1 MTLCV
6 YKNVIRNKLTAEK
19 TGMQH
24 KHLFM
29 PLALVSAMAVA
40 QQVYAADDFVVQD
53 IRVDGLVRL
62 TPDNVA
68 GMIPFTAGDR
78 VNDQIIS
85 NSIRSLF
92 ASGLFDDVKSSQEGN
107 TLVYTVVERPVIS
120 KVELKGNKLIP
131 KEALEEGL
139 KKMGLSEGE
148 VLKKSS
154 LQTVETELE
163 QQYMQQGRYDAD
175 VKVTTTAQPNNRVN
189 ILIEFIEGQSAKVF
203 DINIIGNTV
212 FKESDIK
219 QVFALKESGWNSV
232 ISRNDRY
239 AREKM
244 AASLEALRALYL
256 NKGYINFNITNS
268 SLNLSEDKKHVFIE
282 VSVDEGEQFKFGETH
297 FLGDTL
303 YTQSDLNALK
313 LYKDGDLYSQ
323 EKVNGVKQLLLRK
336 YGNAGYYFAEVNIV
350 PEINKDTKL
359 VDLNYY
365 VNPGQQVTVRRINFT
380 GNSKT
385 ADEVLR
391 REMRQM
397 EGALA
402 SNEKI
407 DLSKVRL
414 ERTGFFKTVDVK
426 PARIPGTPDQ
436 IDLNVAVE
444 EQHSGTSTLA
454 VGFSQSGGVTFQ
466 AGLSQTNFL
475 GTGNA
480 VSIDLSR
487 SETQDYYNL
496 SVTDPYFT
504 IDGVRRGYN
513 MYYRKTKLDDD
524 YNVNNYVTD
533 SFGGGI
539 NFGYPIDENQSISM
553 GLNIDNTEV
562 TTGPYVSTYVRDY
575 LLANGG
581 KATDTTSFCPADAS
595 GNSQL
600 TVPVYKTDENGNF
613 VLDSEGNKIV
623 THNTCAV
630 PEESYDSAFKG
641 DFLTYNLNLGWSYN
655 TLNRPVFPTSGM
667 SHRINAEIALPGSDV
682 EYQKITYDAQAYFP
696 LGKDFV
702 LRGYGKLGYG
712 NDLPFYKNFYAG
724 GFGSVRGYDNS
735 TLGPKYPGVY
745 YDAQNQ
751 VDYDPEEVGGNALIQ
766 FGTELALPVPFKGDW
781 ARQVRPVLFAEG
793 AQVFDTQC
801 DVPQS
806 SEDRKYCKDNF
817 GFDMNNMRYS
827 VGAGFT
833 WITMIGPISLSYAF
847 PLNDKAGDETKEIQF
862 EIGRTF

>member
-1 MTLCV
+1 
-6 YKNVIRNKLTAEK
+6 
-19 TGMQH
+19 MQH
-24 KHLFM
+24 THLFM

-40 QQVYAADDFVVQD
+40 QQVYAAEDFIVQD
-53 IRVDGLVRL
+53 IKFDGLVRL
-62 TPDNVA
+62 TPENVY
-68 GMIPFTAGDR
+68 GLVPINSGDR
-78 VNDQIIS
+78 VNDPIIA
-85 NSIRSLF
+85 NAIRSLY
-92 ASGLFDDVKSSQEGN
+92 ASGLFDDIKAVQQGN
-107 TLVYTVVERPVIS
+107 TLVFQVVERPVIS
-120 KVELKGNKLIP
+120 KIELKGNKLIP

-139 KKMGLSEGE
+139 KKMGVAEGE
-148 VLKKSS
+148 VLKKSA

-175 VKVTTTAQPNNRVN
+175 ITVTTTPRPNNRVEV
-189 ILIEFIEGQSAKVF
+189 LIDFVEGKAAKVF

-219 QVFALKESGWNSV
+219 QAFAVKESGWSSV

-244 AASLEALRALYL
+244 AASLEALRAMYL
-256 NKGYINFNITNS
+256 NRGYINFNITNS
-268 SLNLSEDKKHVFIE
+268 SLNLSEDKKNVFIE
-282 VSVDEGEQFKFGETH
+282 VSVNEGEQFKFGQTK
-297 FLGDTL
+297 FLGD
-303 YTQSDLNALK
+303 A
-313 LYKDGDLYSQ
+313 LYKPEELQALQLYKEGDTYSQ
-323 EKVNGVKQLLLRK
+323 ERVNAVKQLLLRK
-336 YGNAGYYFAEVNIV
+336 YGNAGYYYAEVNVV
-350 PEINKDTKL
+350 PQINNETKQ
-359 VDLNYY
+359 VYLNYY
-365 VNPGQQVTVRRINFT
+365 INPGQQVTVRRINFT

-397 EGALA
+397 ESALA

-414 ERTGFFKTVDVK
+414 ERTGFFKTVDIK
-426 PARIPGTPDQ
+426 PVRIPGSPDQ

-475 GTGNA
+475 GTGNS

-496 SVTDPYFT
+496 SVMDPYFT

-513 MYYRKTKLDDD
+513 LYYRKTKLDDD

-533 SFGGGI
+533 SLGGGI
-539 NFGYPIDENQSISM
+539 NFGYPIDENQSVSL
-553 GLNIDNTEV
+553 GLNIDQTEV

-581 KATDTTSFCPADAS
+581 KETGNPGRYCPEGLLNSKDGTCGPNNEGWISFP
-595 GNSQL
+595 
-600 TVPVYKTDENGNF
+600 DE
-613 VLDSEGNKIV
+613 
-623 THNTCAV
+623 
-630 PEESYDSAFKG
+630 FKG

-655 TLNRPVFPTSGM
+655 TLNRPMFPTTGM
-667 SHRINAEIALPGSDV
+667 SHRVNAEIALPGSDV
-682 EYQKITYDAQAYFP
+682 EYQKLTYDAQAFFP

-702 LRGYGKLGYG
+702 LRGYGRLGYG

-724 GFGSVRGYDNS
+724 GYGSVRGYENS
-735 TLGPKYPGVY
+735 TLGPKYPGVTY
-745 YDAQNQ
+745 TESRQQ
-751 VDYDPEEVGGNALIQ
+751 DYGPEEVGGNALVQ
-766 FGTELALPVPFKGDW
+766 FGTELVLPVPFKGDW

-801 DVPQS
+801 DVPRGNLYLDPQNT
-806 SEDRKYCKDNF
+806 DVDAKQYCKDNF
-817 GFDMNNMRYS
+817 GFDAGNMRYS

-833 WITMIGPISLSYAF
+833 WITMIGPLSLSYAY
-847 PLNDKAGDETKEIQF
+847 PLNDKDGDETQNVQF

>member
-1 MTLCV
+1 
-6 YKNVIRNKLTAEK
+6 
-19 TGMQH
+19 MQH
-24 KHLFM
+24 THLFM
-29 PLALVSAMAVA
+29 PLALVSAMAA
-40 QQVYAADDFVVQD
+40 TQQVYAADEFIARD
-53 IRVDGLVRL
+53 IKIDGLVRL
-62 TPDNVA
+62 TPANVY
-68 GMIPFTAGDR
+68 GMIPVNSGDR
-78 VNDQIIS
+78 VNEAVLA
-85 NSIRSLF
+85 NAIRSLY
-92 ASGLFDDVKSSQEGN
+92 ATGLFDDIQASREAD
-107 TLVYTVVERPVIS
+107 TLVFKVVERPIIS
-120 KVELKGNKLIP
+120 KVEFKGNKLIP
-131 KEALEEGL
+131 KEALEDGL
-139 KKMGLSEGE
+139 KKMGVAEGE
-148 VLKKSS
+148 VLKKSA
-154 LQTVETELE
+154 LQTLESELE

-175 VKVTTTAQPNNRVN
+175 VRVITTARPNNRVD
-189 ILIEFIEGQSAKVF
+189 LTVEFVEGKAAKVV

-212 FKESDIK
+212 FKDSDIK
-219 QVFALKESGWNSV
+219 QAFAVKESSWSSIV
-232 ISRNDRY
+232 TRNDRY

-268 SLNLSEDKKHVFIE
+268 SLNLSEDKKHIFVE
-282 VSVDEGEQFKFGETH
+282 VSVDEGEQFKFGESK
-297 FLGDTL
+297 FLGDAL
-303 YTQSDLNALK
+303 YKPEELTALQI
-313 LYKDGDLYSQ
+313 YKDGETYSQ
-323 EKVNGVKQLLLRK
+323 EKVNAVKQLLLRK
-336 YGNAGYYFAEVNIV
+336 YGNAGYYYAEVNIV
-350 PEINKDTKL
+350 PQIDKETKL

-365 VNPGQQVTVRRINFT
+365 INPGQQVTVRRINFA

-426 PARIPGTPDQ
+426 PVRIPNVPDQ
-436 IDLNVAVE
+436 IDLNVNVE

-475 GTGNA
+475 GTGNS

-513 MYYRKTKLDDD
+513 MYYRKTKLDDN

-533 SFGGGI
+533 SLGGGI
-539 NFGYPIDENQSISM
+539 NFGYPIDENQSISA
-553 GLNIDNTEV
+553 GLNIDQTEV
-562 TTGPYVSTYVRDY
+562 TTGPYVSTYVADY
-575 LLANGG
+575 LERHGGKETKSDEYCPDDLVPIKDANGDVVGYEPCANPIPYG
-581 KATDTTSFCPADAS
+581 K
-595 GNSQL
+595 
-600 TVPVYKTDENGNF
+600 E
-613 VLDSEGNKIV
+613 
-623 THNTCAV
+623 
-630 PEESYDSAFKG
+630 FKG

-655 TLNRPVFPTSGM
+655 TLNRPIFPTNGM
-667 SHRINAEIALPGSDV
+667 SHRVNAEIALPGSDV
-682 EYQKITYDAQAYFP
+682 EFQKVTYDAQAYMP
-696 LGKDFV
+696 LGHDFV
-702 LRGYGKLGYG
+702 LRGYGKLGFG

-724 GFGSVRGYDNS
+724 GYGSVRGYDNS

-745 YDAQNQ
+745 FSDTSQT
-751 VDYDPEEVGGNALIQ
+751 DRSPEEVGGNALVQ

-781 ARQVRPVLFAEG
+781 TRQVRPVIFAEG

-801 DVPQS
+801 NVSDSNIFVNGASVNAKQ
-806 SEDRKYCKDNF
+806 YCKDNY
-817 GFDMNNMRYS
+817 GFDFGEMRYS
-827 VGAGFT
+827 VGVGFT
-833 WITMIGPISLSYAF
+833 WITMIGPLSLSYAY
-847 PLNDKAGDETKEIQF
+847 PLNDKQGDDTKNIQF

>member
-1 MTLCV
+1 
-6 YKNVIRNKLTAEK
+6 
-19 TGMQH
+19 MQH
-24 KHLFM
+24 THLFM
-29 PLALVSAMAVA
+29 PLALVSAMAA
-40 QQVYAADDFVVQD
+40 TQQVYAADEFIARD
-53 IRVDGLVRL
+53 IKIDGLVRL
-62 TPDNVA
+62 TPANVY
-68 GMIPFTAGDR
+68 GMIPVNSGDR
-78 VNDQIIS
+78 VNEAVLA
-85 NSIRSLF
+85 NAIRSLY
-92 ASGLFDDVKSSQEGN
+92 ATGLFDDIQASREAD
-107 TLVYTVVERPVIS
+107 TLVFKVVERPIIS
-120 KVELKGNKLIP
+120 KVEFKGNKLIP
-131 KEALEEGL
+131 KEALEDGL
-139 KKMGLSEGE
+139 KKMGVAEGE
-148 VLKKSS
+148 VLKKSA
-154 LQTVETELE
+154 LQTLESELE

-175 VKVTTTAQPNNRVN
+175 VRVITTARPNNRVD
-189 ILIEFIEGQSAKVF
+189 LTVEFVEGKAAKVV

-212 FKESDIK
+212 FKDSDIK
-219 QVFALKESGWNSV
+219 QAFAVKESSWSSIV
-232 ISRNDRY
+232 TRNDRY

-268 SLNLSEDKKHVFIE
+268 SLNLSEDKKHIFVE
-282 VSVDEGEQFKFGETH
+282 VSVDEGEQFKFGESK
-297 FLGDTL
+297 FLGDAL
-303 YTQSDLNALK
+303 YKPEELTALK
-313 LYKDGDLYSQ
+313 IYKDGETYSQ
-323 EKVNGVKQLLLRK
+323 EKVNAVKQLLLRK
-336 YGNAGYYFAEVNIV
+336 YGNAGYYYAEVNIV
-350 PEINKDTKL
+350 PQIDKETKL

-365 VNPGQQVTVRRINFT
+365 INPGQQITVRRINFA

-426 PARIPGTPDQ
+426 PVRIPNVPDQ
-436 IDLNVAVE
+436 IDLNVNVE

-475 GTGNA
+475 GTGNS

-513 MYYRKTKLDDD
+513 MYYRKTKLDDN

-539 NFGYPIDENQSISM
+539 NFGYPIDENQSISA
-553 GLNIDNTEV
+553 GLNIDQTEV
-562 TTGPYVSTYVRDY
+562 TTGPYVSTYVADY
-575 LLANGG
+575 LERHGGKETKSDEYCPDDLVPIKDANGDVVGYEPCANPIPYG
-581 KATDTTSFCPADAS
+581 K
-595 GNSQL
+595 
-600 TVPVYKTDENGNF
+600 E
-613 VLDSEGNKIV
+613 
-623 THNTCAV
+623 
-630 PEESYDSAFKG
+630 FKG

-655 TLNRPVFPTSGM
+655 TLNRPIFPTNGM
-667 SHRINAEIALPGSDV
+667 SHRVNAEIALPGSDV
-682 EYQKITYDAQAYFP
+682 EFQKVTYDAQAYMP
-696 LGKDFV
+696 LGHDFV
-702 LRGYGKLGYG
+702 LRGYGKLGFG

-724 GFGSVRGYDNS
+724 GYGSVRGYDNS

-745 YDAQNQ
+745 FSDTSQT
-751 VDYDPEEVGGNALIQ
+751 DRSPEEVGGNALVQ

-781 ARQVRPVLFAEG
+781 TRQVRPVIFAEG

-801 DVPQS
+801 NVSDSNIFVNGASVNAKQ
-806 SEDRKYCKDNF
+806 YCKDNY
-817 GFDMNNMRYS
+817 GFDFGEMRYS
-827 VGAGFT
+827 VGVGFT
-833 WITMIGPISLSYAF
+833 WITMIGPLSLSYAY
-847 PLNDKAGDETKEIQF
+847 PLNDKQGDDTKNIQF

>member
-1 MTLCV
+1 
-6 YKNVIRNKLTAEK
+6 
-19 TGMQH
+19 MQH
-24 KHLFM
+24 THLFM
-29 PLALVSAMAVA
+29 PLALVSAMAAV
-40 QQVYAADDFVVQD
+40 QQVYAADEFIVRD
-53 IRVDGLVRL
+53 IKIDGLVRL
-62 TPDNVA
+62 TPENVY
-68 GMIPFTAGDR
+68 GVLPVNAGDR
-78 VNDQIIS
+78 VNDATIA
-85 NSIRSLF
+85 NAIRALY
-92 ASGLFDDVKSSQEGN
+92 ATGLFDDIKASQQAD
-107 TLVYTVVERPVIS
+107 TLVFSVVERPVIS
-120 KVELKGNKLIP
+120 KVEFKGNKLIP

-139 KKMGLSEGE
+139 KKMGIAEGE
-148 VLKKSS
+148 VLKKSA
-154 LQTVETELE
+154 LQTIETELE

-175 VKVTTTAQPNNRVN
+175 VKVITTAKPNNRVD
-189 ILIEFIEGQSAKVF
+189 LTVDFVEGKAAKVV

-219 QVFALKESGWNSV
+219 QAFAVKESTWSSIV
-232 ISRNDRY
+232 TRNDRY

-268 SLNLSEDKKHVFIE
+268 SLNLSEDKKNIFVE
-282 VSVDEGEQFKFGETH
+282 VAVEEGEQFKFGQSK
-297 FLGDTL
+297 FLGDAL
-303 YTQSDLNALK
+303 YKPEELKALQI
-313 LYKDGDLYSQ
+313 YKDGEIYSQ
-323 EKVNGVKQLLLRK
+323 EKVNAVKQLLLRK
-336 YGNAGYYFAEVNIV
+336 YGNAGYYYAEVNVV
-350 PEINKDTKL
+350 PEINKETKL

-365 VNPGQQVTVRRINFT
+365 INPGQQVTVRRINFT
-380 GNSKT
+380 GNTKT

-414 ERTGFFKTVDVK
+414 ERTGFFKTVEIK
-426 PARIPGTPDQ
+426 PARIPNVPDQ
-436 IDLNVAVE
+436 VDLNVNVE

-513 MYYRKTKLDDD
+513 MYYRKTKLDNN

-539 NFGYPIDENQSISM
+539 NFGYPIDENQSVSA
-553 GLNIDNTEV
+553 GLNIDQTDV

-575 LLANGG
+575 LLANDG
-581 KATDTTSFCPADAS
+581 KTTGTRTYCLATDPITGACTSETQPL
-595 GNSQL
+595 G
-600 TVPVYKTDENGNF
+600 VEY
-613 VLDSEGNKIV
+613 
-623 THNTCAV
+623 
-630 PEESYDSAFKG
+630 KG

-655 TLNRPVFPTSGM
+655 TLNRPVFPTNGM
-667 SHRINAEIALPGSDV
+667 SHRVNAEIALPGSDV
-682 EYQKITYDAQAYFP
+682 EYQKITYDAQAFQP
-696 LGKDFV
+696 LGKGFV

-735 TLGPKYPGVY
+735 TLGPKYPGVTY
-745 YDAQNQ
+745 SNTGDP
-751 VDYDPEEVGGNALIQ
+751 DPDPEQVGGNALVQ
-766 FGTELALPVPFKGDW
+766 FGTELALPLPFKGDW
-781 ARQVRPVLFAEG
+781 TRQVRPVLFAEG

-801 DVPQS
+801 NVLF
-806 SEDRKYCKDNF
+806 SEADKQACNDKF
-817 GFDMNNMRYS
+817 GFDAGNMRYS

-833 WITMIGPISLSYAF
+833 WITMIGPLSLSYAY
-847 PLNDKAGDETKEIQF
+847 PLNEKDGDKTKNIQF

>member
-1 MTLCV
+1 
-6 YKNVIRNKLTAEK
+6 
-19 TGMQH
+19 MQH
-24 KHLFM
+24 THLFM
-29 PLALVSAMAVA
+29 PLALVSAMAA
-40 QQVYAADDFVVQD
+40 TQQVYAADEFIARD
-53 IRVDGLVRL
+53 IKIDGLVRL
-62 TPDNVA
+62 TPANVY
-68 GMIPFTAGDR
+68 GMIPVNSGDR
-78 VNDQIIS
+78 VNEAVLA
-85 NSIRSLF
+85 NAIRSLY
-92 ASGLFDDVKSSQEGN
+92 ATGLFDDIQASREAD
-107 TLVYTVVERPVIS
+107 TLVFKVVERPIIS
-120 KVELKGNKLIP
+120 KVEFKGNKLIP
-131 KEALEEGL
+131 KEALEDGL
-139 KKMGLSEGE
+139 KKMGVAEGE
-148 VLKKSS
+148 VLKKSA
-154 LQTVETELE
+154 LQTLESELE

-175 VKVTTTAQPNNRVN
+175 VRVITTARPNNRVD
-189 ILIEFIEGQSAKVF
+189 LTVEFVEGKAAKVV

-212 FKESDIK
+212 FKDSDIK
-219 QVFALKESGWNSV
+219 QAFAVKESSWSSIV
-232 ISRNDRY
+232 TRNDRY

-268 SLNLSEDKKHVFIE
+268 SLNLSEDKKHIFVE
-282 VSVDEGEQFKFGETH
+282 VSVDEGEQFKFGESK
-297 FLGDTL
+297 FLGDAL
-303 YTQSDLNALK
+303 YKPEELTALK
-313 LYKDGDLYSQ
+313 IYKDGETYSQ
-323 EKVNGVKQLLLRK
+323 EKVNAVKQLLLRK
-336 YGNAGYYFAEVNIV
+336 YGNAGYYYAEVNIV
-350 PEINKDTKL
+350 PQIDKETKL

-365 VNPGQQVTVRRINFT
+365 INPGQQVTVRRINFA

-426 PARIPGTPDQ
+426 PVRIPNVPDQ
-436 IDLNVAVE
+436 IDLNVNVE

-475 GTGNA
+475 GTGNS

-513 MYYRKTKLDDD
+513 MYYRKTKLDDN

-539 NFGYPIDENQSISM
+539 NFGYPIDENQSISA
-553 GLNIDNTEV
+553 GLNIDQTEV
-562 TTGPYVSTYVRDY
+562 TTGPYVSTYVADY
-575 LLANGG
+575 LERHGGKETKSDEYCPDDLVPIKDANGDVVGYEPCANPIPYG
-581 KATDTTSFCPADAS
+581 K
-595 GNSQL
+595 
-600 TVPVYKTDENGNF
+600 E
-613 VLDSEGNKIV
+613 
-623 THNTCAV
+623 
-630 PEESYDSAFKG
+630 FKG

-655 TLNRPVFPTSGM
+655 TLNRPIFPTNGM
-667 SHRINAEIALPGSDV
+667 SHRVNAEIALPGSDV
-682 EYQKITYDAQAYFP
+682 EFQKVTYDAQAYMP
-696 LGKDFV
+696 LGHDFV
-702 LRGYGKLGYG
+702 LRGYGKLGFG

-724 GFGSVRGYDNS
+724 GYGSVRGYDNS

-745 YDAQNQ
+745 FSDTSQT
-751 VDYDPEEVGGNALIQ
+751 DRSPEEVGGNALVQ

-781 ARQVRPVLFAEG
+781 TRQVRPVIFAEG

-801 DVPQS
+801 NVSDSNIFVNGASVNAKQ
-806 SEDRKYCKDNF
+806 YCKDNY
-817 GFDMNNMRYS
+817 GFDFGEMRYS
-827 VGAGFT
+827 VGVGFT
-833 WITMIGPISLSYAF
+833 WITMIGPLSLSYAY
-847 PLNDKAGDETKEIQF
+847 PLNDKQGDDTKNIQF

>member
-1 MTLCV
+1 
-6 YKNVIRNKLTAEK
+6 
-19 TGMQH
+19 MQH
-24 KHLFM
+24 THLFM

-40 QQVYAADDFVVQD
+40 QQVYAADEFIVQD
-53 IRVDGLVRL
+53 IKFDGLVRL
-62 TPDNVA
+62 TPENVY
-68 GMIPFTAGDR
+68 GLVPINSGDR
-78 VNDQIIS
+78 VNDPVIA
-85 NSIRSLF
+85 NAIRSLY
-92 ASGLFDDVKSSQEGN
+92 ASGLFDDIKAVQQGN
-107 TLVYTVVERPVIS
+107 TLVFQVVERPVIS
-120 KVELKGNKLIP
+120 KIELKGNKLIP
-131 KEALEEGL
+131 KEALEDGL
-139 KKMGLSEGE
+139 KKMGLAEGE
-148 VLKKSS
+148 VLKKSA

-175 VKVTTTAQPNNRVN
+175 VTVTTTARPNNRVEL
-189 ILIEFIEGQSAKVF
+189 LIDFIEGKAAKVF

-219 QVFALKESGWNSV
+219 QAFAVKESSWNSV

-244 AASLEALRALYL
+244 AASLEALRAMYL
-256 NKGYINFNITNS
+256 NQGYINFNITNS
-268 SLNLSEDKKHVFIE
+268 SLNLSEDKKNVFIE
-282 VSVDEGEQFKFGETH
+282 VSVDEGEQFKFGQTKY
-297 FLGDTL
+297 LGDAL
-303 YTQSDLNALK
+303 YQTEELQALQLFK
-313 LYKDGDLYSQ
+313 EGETYSQ
-323 EKVNGVKQLLLRK
+323 EKVNVVKQLLQRK
-336 YGNAGYYFAEVNIV
+336 YGNAGYYYAEVNIV
-350 PEINKDTKL
+350 PQINNETKQ

-365 VNPGQQVTVRRINFT
+365 INPGQQVTVRRINFT
-380 GNSKT
+380 GNTKT

-414 ERTGFFKTVDVK
+414 ERTGFFKTVDIK
-426 PARIPGTPDQ
+426 PARIPGSPDQ
-436 IDLNVAVE
+436 VDLNVAVE

-475 GTGNA
+475 GTGNS

-496 SVTDPYFT
+496 SVMDPYFT

-513 MYYRKTKLDDD
+513 LYYRKTKLDDD

-533 SFGGGI
+533 SLGGGI
-539 NFGYPIDENQSISM
+539 NFGYPIDENQSVSL
-553 GLNIDNTEV
+553 GLTVDQTDV
-562 TTGPYVSTYVRDY
+562 TTGPYVSTYVADY
-575 LLANGG
+575 LERNGGRETRSGEYCPQNPIRDANGQITG
-581 KATDTTSFCPADAS
+581 YEPCTTPIPY
-595 GNSQL
+595 GQ
-600 TVPVYKTDENGNF
+600 E
-613 VLDSEGNKIV
+613 
-623 THNTCAV
+623 
-630 PEESYDSAFKG
+630 FKG
-641 DFLTYNLNLGWSYN
+641 EFFTYNLNLGWSYN
-655 TLNRPVFPTSGM
+655 TLNRPMFPTRGM
-667 SHRINAEIALPGSDV
+667 SHRVNGEIALPGSDV
-682 EYQKITYDAQAYFP
+682 EYQKLTYDAQAFFP

-724 GFGSVRGYDNS
+724 GFGSVRGFENS

-745 YDAQNQ
+745 FSDTGQN
-751 VDYDPEEVGGNALIQ
+751 DPSPEEVGGNALVQ
-766 FGTELALPVPFKGDW
+766 FGTELVLPVPFKGDW
-781 ARQVRPVLFAEG
+781 ARQVRPVIFAEG

-801 DVPQS
+801 DVS
-806 SEDRKYCKDNF
+806 SENIFVNGASVNGKQYCKENF
-817 GFDMNNMRYS
+817 GFDADNMRYS

-833 WITMIGPISLSYAF
+833 WITMIGPLSLSYAY
-847 PLNDKAGDETKEIQF
+847 PLNKKDGDETKNIQF

>member
-1 MTLCV
+1 
-6 YKNVIRNKLTAEK
+6 
-19 TGMQH
+19 MQH
-24 KHLFM
+24 THLFM

-40 QQVYAADDFVVQD
+40 QQVYAAEDFIVQD
-53 IRVDGLVRL
+53 IKFDGLVRL
-62 TPDNVA
+62 TPENVY
-68 GMIPFTAGDR
+68 GLVPINSGDR
-78 VNDQIIS
+78 VNDPIIA
-85 NSIRSLF
+85 NAIRSLY
-92 ASGLFDDVKSSQEGN
+92 ASGLFDDIKAVQQGN
-107 TLVYTVVERPVIS
+107 TLVFQVVERPVIS
-120 KVELKGNKLIP
+120 KIELKGNKLIP

-139 KKMGLSEGE
+139 KKMGLAEGE
-148 VLKKSS
+148 VLKKSA

-175 VKVTTTAQPNNRVN
+175 ITVTTTPRPNNRVEV
-189 ILIEFIEGQSAKVF
+189 LIDFVEGKAAKVF

-219 QVFALKESGWNSV
+219 QAFAVKESGWSSV

-244 AASLEALRALYL
+244 AASLEALRAMYL
-256 NKGYINFNITNS
+256 NRGYINFNITNS
-268 SLNLSEDKKHVFIE
+268 SLNLSEDKKNVFIE
-282 VSVDEGEQFKFGETH
+282 VSVNEGEQFKFGQTK
-297 FLGDTL
+297 FLGD
-303 YTQSDLNALK
+303 A
-313 LYKDGDLYSQ
+313 LYKPEELQALQLYKEGDTYSQ
-323 EKVNGVKQLLLRK
+323 ERVNAVKQLLLRK
-336 YGNAGYYFAEVNIV
+336 YGNAGYYYAEVNVV
-350 PEINKDTKL
+350 PQINNETKQ

-365 VNPGQQVTVRRINFT
+365 INPGQQVTVRRINFT

-397 EGALA
+397 ESALA

-414 ERTGFFKTVDVK
+414 ERTGFFKTVDIK
-426 PARIPGTPDQ
+426 PVRIPGSPDQ

-475 GTGNA
+475 GTGNS

-496 SVTDPYFT
+496 SVMDPYFT

-513 MYYRKTKLDDD
+513 LYYRKTKLDDD

-533 SFGGGI
+533 SLGGGI
-539 NFGYPIDENQSISM
+539 NFGYPIDENQSVSL
-553 GLNIDNTEV
+553 GLNIDQTEV
-562 TTGPYVSTYVRDY
+562 TTGPYVSTYVADY
-575 LLANGG
+575 LERNGG
-581 KATDTTSFCPADAS
+581 KETKRGDFCPSQVESATGNCVDA
-595 GNSQL
+595 
-600 TVPVYKTDENGNF
+600 NGAP
-613 VLDSEGNKIV
+613 LDTI
-623 THNTCAV
+623 
-630 PEESYDSAFKG
+630 SYGQEFKG

-655 TLNRPVFPTSGM
+655 TLNRPMFPTTGM
-667 SHRINAEIALPGSDV
+667 SHRVNAEIALPGSDV
-682 EYQKITYDAQAYFP
+682 EYQKLTYDAQAFFP

-702 LRGYGKLGYG
+702 LRGYGRLGYG

-724 GFGSVRGYDNS
+724 GYGSVRGYENS

-745 YDAQNQ
+745 FSDIGRT
-751 VDYDPEEVGGNALIQ
+751 DPSPEEVGGNALVQ
-766 FGTELALPVPFKGDW
+766 FGTELVLPVPFKGDW

-801 DVPQS
+801 DVSNDNIFVNGS
-806 SEDRKYCKDNF
+806 SISGKQYCKDNF
-817 GFDMNNMRYS
+817 GFDAGNMRYS

-833 WITMIGPISLSYAF
+833 WITMIGPLSLSYAY
-847 PLNDKAGDETKEIQF
+847 PLNDKDGDETQNVQF